1 MRGVFR
7 GVRERARIREHFS
20 EDLVPVLTR
29 KEILPLL
36 RFFPE
41 QTGLRVFDIGANKGL
56 WTRALL
62 DVFGDRI
69 AHVDLFDPSPENY
82 AELTNRKD
90 NLAGMTEGEF
100 ERSSVWHCAMGSRPG
115 RATLYTNEEGS
126 PLGSLYPHQEAGWMD
141 SMKHVRLSQELE
153 VPVDTVDRF
162 IARSEI
168 PSVDILKIDT
178 EGHEMEVM
186 LGAEQAIAADRVD
199 LITFEFGVH
208 QVESRHFFKDYW
220 LHLTQRNYS
229 LYFIDYAGGVT
240 PIERY
245 EYRWEQ
251 FNRNVE
257 YIAARLPL
265 QPAPVSEPSGG
276 DHAG

>member
-1 MRGVFR
+1 MT
-7 GVRERARIREHFS
+7 A
-20 EDLVPVLTR
+20 
-29 KEILPLL
+29 
-36 RFFPE
+36 
-41 QTGLRVFDIGANKGL
+41 
-56 WTRALL
+56 
-62 DVFGDRI
+62 GD
-69 AHVDLFDPSPENY
+69 
-82 AELTNRKD
+82 
-90 NLAGMTEGEF
+90 F
-100 ERSSVWHCAMGSRPG
+100 ERSSVSQCAMGSQPG
-115 RATLYTNEEGS
+115 KATLYTNEEGS
-126 PLGSLYPHQEAGWMD
+126 PLGSLYPHQEAGWID
-141 SMKHVRLSQELE
+141 LMKHVRLSEEL
-153 VPVDTVDRF
+153 VVSVDTVDRF

-186 LGAEQAIAADRVD
+186 LGAEEAIAADRVD

-229 LYFIDYAGGVT
+229 LYFVTDAGDVT

-257 YIAARLPL
+257 YIASRLPL
-265 QPAPVSEPSGG
+265 QSAARDLRAATKS
-276 DHAG
+276 ATAL